1 MPLFEYVLLALL
13 GSGATGAAPGT
24 TLGADAI
31 VQPNGGAMSTSMPL
45 AQDKK
50 DDTKKIR
57 TMESRTRRGHQHRR
71 HGRHTHKKKTEG
83 EKKGG

>member
-13 GSGATGAAPGT
+13 GSGTTGAAPGT

-31 VQPNGGAMSTSMPL
+31 AQPNGGAMSASFVG
-45 AQDKK
+45 QKK
-50 DDTKKIR
+50 PTKTER
-57 TMESRTRRGHQHRR
+57 HRRVHKHRR
-71 HGRHTHKKKTEG
+71 HSTHKKKTEG